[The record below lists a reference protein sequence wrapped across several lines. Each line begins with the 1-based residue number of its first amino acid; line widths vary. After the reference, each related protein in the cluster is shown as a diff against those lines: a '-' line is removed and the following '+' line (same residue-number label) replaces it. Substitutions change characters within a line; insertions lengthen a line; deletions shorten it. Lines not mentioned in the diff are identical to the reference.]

1 MATQFQNRLIGTVI
15 LVSLGVIFLPDLLMG
30 KKNDISAPPGS
41 LPLRPEQTMTATPE
55 TADTN
60 NVVAAVSSS
69 ASASTNSNNTST
81 PIAGGD
87 ASSVNDSS
95 SVVVASSSNDS
106 WQVEEV
112 APTVTI
118 GQSTK
123 TVVAEKN
130 TVVQSKP
137 VQTATA
143 KTESNIQK
151 TTKPVVV
158 AKETK
163 PVEVV
168 KASET
173 VSAETETT
181 VQTKKDESGLTIKT
195 PAQVEAE
202 RLARQQTN
210 AKPAA
215 VVTSAKPVTTTEAV
229 THNGS
234 WIIQVG
240 VFSNAENAKSLAN
253 RLRSAGYTATTVRS
267 GSLTRVV
274 VGPDVSRDKLQSQL
288 SGINRAAGTSGRVI
302 PYSAVAN

>member
-81 PIAGGD
+81 SVAGGD

-95 SVVVASSSNDS
+95 SVVVASSNDS

-151 TTKPVVV
+151 TTKPAAVV
-158 AKETK
+158 KETK

-168 KASET
+168 KAAET

-181 VQTKKDESGLTIKT
+181 IQTKKDDSGLTIKT

-215 VVTSAKPVTTTEAV
+215 VTSAKPVTTTEAV